1 VLPEVV
7 SLHGEEEADDAL
19 LAEILTLDAGAG
31 GEATGDTIDGGH
43 EEVDQLAACIRV
55 TAFRRC
61 NKSPFL
67 PRAEPSGVAHRI

>member
-7 SLHGEEEADDAL
+7 SLHGEEEADDSL
-19 LAEILTLDAGAG
+19 LKEILTLDACAG

-43 EEVDQLAACIRV
+43 EGVDQLAARMGV

-67 PRAEPSGVAHRI
+67 PRAEPFGVAYPI